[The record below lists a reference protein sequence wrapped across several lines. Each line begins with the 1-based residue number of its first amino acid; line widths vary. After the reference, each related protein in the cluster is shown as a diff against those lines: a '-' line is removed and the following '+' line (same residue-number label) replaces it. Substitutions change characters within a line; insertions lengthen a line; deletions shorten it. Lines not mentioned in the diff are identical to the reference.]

1 MNILI
6 VYAHPNPDSFN
17 SAILERVSTALVEKG
32 HEIRVR
38 DLYAMNFNPVLSGN
52 DLVDVGVGKLADDV
66 AVEQDHVRWATAMLF
81 IYPVW
86 WFDRPAILKGWFD
99 RVFTRG
105 FAFEY
110 SEAGVVGLLT
120 QQKAAVIM
128 TTGGTESDFEGLDMD
143 ALLVHPVTEG
153 TLAFCGIQDTA
164 HKVLMG
170 VPVVGDEVRHMM
182 LDETVEFACD
192 FF

>member
-17 SAILERVSTALVEKG
+17 RAILDRVCDALTGKG
-32 HEIRVR
+32 HEVRVR
-38 DLYAMNFNPVLSGN
+38 DLYDMDFEPVLSSN

-66 AVEQDHVRWATAMLF
+66 AEEQDHVRWATAMLF

-170 VPVVGDEVRHMM
+170 VPVVGDEVRRMM
-182 LDETVEFACD
+182 LDETVEFACE

>member
-17 SAILERVSTALVEKG
+17 HAILERVQAALIDKG
-32 HEIRVR
+32 YQVRVR
-38 DLYAMNFNPVLSGN
+38 DLYAMGFDPVLSGN
-52 DLVDVGVGKLADDV
+52 DLVDINVGKLADDV
-66 AVEQDHVRWATAMLF
+66 AVEQDMLRWATGLLF

-99 RVFTRG
+99 RVLTRG
-105 FAFEY
+105 FAFDY
-110 SEAGVVGLLT
+110 SEDGAVGLLT

-128 TTGGTESDFEGLDMD
+128 STGGTDFELEGQDIE
-143 ALLVHPVTEG
+143 ALLAHPVTEG
-153 TLAFCGIQDTA
+153 TFKFCGIQATA

-170 VPVVGDEVRHMM
+170 VPVAGNAGRRQM
-182 LDETVEFACD
+182 LDETEAFVCEF
-192 FF
+192 F

>member
-17 SAILERVSTALVEKG
+17 RAILERVQAALIDKG
-32 HEIRVR
+32 YQVRVR
-38 DLYAMNFNPVLSGN
+38 DLYAMGFDPVLSGN
-52 DLVDVGVGKLADDV
+52 DLVDIDVGKLADDV
-66 AVEQDHVRWATAMLF
+66 AVEQDMLRWATGLLF

-99 RVFTRG
+99 RVLTRG
-105 FAFEY
+105 FAFDY
-110 SEAGVVGLLT
+110 SEDGAVGLLT

-128 TTGGTESDFEGLDMD
+128 TTGGTDFDFEDMD
-143 ALLVHPVTEG
+143 IETLLVHPVTEG
-153 TLAFCGIQDTA
+153 TLKFCGIQDTA
-164 HKVLMG
+164 HQVLMG
-170 VPVVGDEVRHMM
+170 VPVAGEEGRRRM
-182 LDETVEFACD
+182 LDETVAFACD

>member
-17 SAILERVSTALVEKG
+17 HAILERVQAALIEKG
-32 HEIRVR
+32 YQVRVR
-38 DLYAMNFNPVLSGN
+38 DLYAMEFNPVLSGN
-52 DLVDVGVGKLADDV
+52 DLVDINAGKLAEDV
-66 AVEQDHVRWATAMLF
+66 AVEQDHLRWATGLLF

-86 WFDRPAILKGWFD
+86 WFDRPALLKGWFD

-110 SEAGVVGLLT
+110 SEASAVGLLT

-170 VPVVGDEVRHMM
+170 VPVVGDDVRHMM